1 VLSPAVQQGENAAP
15 RVSFRWW
22 CAGLRPLVSPPGINH
37 NTRPWSTSLPM
48 AEEQMTLRIV
58 GADLLSVS
66 QAARILERSPDRV
79 RQYADAEQLKCMRF
93 GPKRERYFS
102 PADVE
107 AFRLEMQTAEL
118 LRAGSWRV
126 GLAARRS

>member
-1 VLSPAVQQGENAAP
+1 
-15 RVSFRWW
+15 
-22 CAGLRPLVSPPGINH
+22 
-37 NTRPWSTSLPM
+37 M

-93 GPKRERYFS
+93 GPKRERYFA
-102 PADVE
+102 PEDVE

>member
-1 VLSPAVQQGENAAP
+1 VLSTAVRSYLPLNP
-15 RVSFRWW
+15 RSSTTKPW
-22 CAGLRPLVSPPGINH
+22 SPP
-37 NTRPWSTSLPM
+37 RM
-48 AEEQMTLRIV
+48 AESEQMTLRIV

-102 PADVE
+102 PADVQ

-118 LRAGSWRV
+118 MRAGSWRV

>member
-1 VLSPAVQQGENAAP
+1 
-15 RVSFRWW
+15 
-22 CAGLRPLVSPPGINH
+22 
-37 NTRPWSTSLPM
+37 M

-93 GPKRERYFS
+93 GPKKERYFTRQ
-102 PADVE
+102 DV
-107 AFRLEMQTAEL
+107 LEFQLRMQTAEL

-126 GLAARRS
+126 AFAARRS